1 MAMDLTDYYRQ
12 LGLRNGA
19 PLSKIKESYRRL
31 ARQFHPDL
39 NPGDQQAQHKF
50 IALTEAYKYLLEF
63 APTDEAVLSNSPPQ
77 TVSNTE
83 TNVSPKVRVHVTQAQ
98 PPLEY
103 NNLSDLELKLKRD
116 SYLQLQQLLKCQKYP
131 RAIALVEG
139 LSQRIPKDKEVRQWQ
154 AITYERWARQLIN
167 EKQIEKARIYLKKAL
182 RTDPHN
188 RALWAE
194 VEKDFRRLEQIY

>member
-1 MAMDLTDYYRQ
+1 MAMDITDYYRQ

-19 PLSKIKESYRRL
+19 PLSKVKESYRRL

-39 NPGDQQAQHKF
+39 NPGDQQAQNKF

-63 APTDEAVLSNSPPQ
+63 APTDQEVLSTSPPQ
-77 TVSNTE
+77 TVSPSE
-83 TNVSPKVRVHVTQAQ
+83 INVSPKVRVNVTHAQ

-139 LSQRIPKDKEVRQWQ
+139 LSQRIPNDKEVRQWQ